1 MQFALVSVQGA
12 TIFSQIL
19 HIGVGFVDTVLRWLG
34 GFVLDC
40 LEFAAH
46 YPAIGLISLVVNA
59 LIVWWLARALSPEAV
74 PVWRPSEIQRPMASS
89 TTGASTLAD
98 IRRITAS

>member
-1 MQFALVSVQGA
+1 
-12 TIFSQIL
+12 
-19 HIGVGFVDTVLRWLG
+19 
-34 GFVLDC
+34 
-40 LEFAAH
+40 
-46 YPAIGLISLVVNA
+46 VVNA